1 MNENERQYLS
11 LPHLHSLAKKV
22 EGGWGAEQNAEVN
35 DVHGEKHPRE
45 RRLYTKQQ
53 RGGEWKASESSHTMF
68 LTVLCH
74 QTGGTTS
81 EQGYMTCFW
90 MQTQKQAQF

>member
-53 RGGEWKASESSHTMF
+53 RGGE
-68 LTVLCH
+68 
-74 QTGGTTS
+74 
-81 EQGYMTCFW
+81 
-90 MQTQKQAQF
+90 